1 MRLMRDEMREMMK
14 ELKELKDMKGWKEE
28 IKAMRREIKE
38 EVRGG
43 IKKQLK
49 KEIEGLKKEL
59 REREERWKKE
69 REELQRRVGV
79 LEEKERE
86 GQEMGRVEERLR
98 EMERKIEARKR
109 EERRRNVVI
118 KGLKSG
124 VETIEKEVKK
134 LMEEIG
140 VVGELD
146 EIRRIGVGE
155 EGERGVIVARTHS
168 LKQKKQVMSKRRN
181 LKDRG
186 IRIED
191 DLTWKKRKMR
201 WSLREI
207 ARQERMKGGRVWV
220 GYGKIQI
227 EGVWWRWDEEE
238 KILRDRQGKIWRGQG
253 EVKG

>member
-14 ELKELKDMKGWKEE
+14 ELKELKEMKGWKEE
-28 IKAMRREIKE
+28 IKAMRRKIEE

-43 IKKQLK
+43 IKEQLK
-49 KEIEGLKKEL
+49 KEIKGLKKEL

-69 REELQRRVGV
+69 REELERRVGE

-86 GQEMGRVEERLR
+86 GQEMGRVEEKIR
-98 EMERKIEARKR
+98 EMERKIEARER

-124 VETIEKEVKK
+124 VETIEKKVKK
-134 LMEEIG
+134 LMEEIE

-146 EIRRIGVGE
+146 EIRRVGVGK

-168 LKQKKQVMSKRRN
+168 LEQKKKVMSKRRN

-191 DLTWKKRKMR
+191 DLMWKKRKMR
-201 WSLREI
+201 WSLW
-207 ARQERMKGGRVWV
+207 K
-220 GYGKIQI
+220 
-227 EGVWWRWDEEE
+227 
-238 KILRDRQGKIWRGQG
+238 
-253 EVKG
+253 